1 MRPLS
6 FSHTLRQ
13 NLKKNVSCE
22 KSTRPF
28 TVALAG
34 NPNCGKT
41 SLFNAITGAHQHV
54 GNWGGVTV
62 EMKEG
67 SVTCN
72 KDEIRVVDLP
82 GTYSLT
88 AFSLEESVAR
98 DFIIHEKP
106 DVVVNVIDA
115 TNLERN
121 LYLTVQL
128 LELGVRPLLAFNMW
142 DEVRNKQ
149 IEINIKLLSE
159 LLDLPIVTT
168 IGKNCTN
175 IKNLLDTAVLM
186 AKEGRC
192 EYKRQISE
200 FPAEVAQVIEK
211 LISVPVMNSF
221 GVPAQWLAIKL
232 LENDSEVRSAVK
244 EAEGGAEVLK
254 IADSGRSKIEL
265 ILGEDAQSII
275 AEARYGF
282 IAGALRETV
291 RKPVRNRVEIS
302 DQIDSIITHPVWAF
316 PVFFLFMWL
325 LFQAT
330 FVIGAYPQGLLESGV
345 EFLRESALQLMPDTV
360 LRSLIIDGIIGGV
373 GGIIVFL
380 PNILILFFGIAIMED
395 SGYMARAAFIT
406 DKVMHKVGLHGK
418 SFIPM
423 LMGMGCNIPA
433 IMAARTLESETDRR
447 KTILLAPLI
456 SCSARLPVYVL
467 FAGALFPKHAGNI
480 VFLFQFVFGT
490 LSFFIMAYIFKKTLF
505 KGDEQPFVMEL
516 PPYRLPTF
524 RSVLI
529 HMWQRAEHF
538 LKKMGGVV
546 LVFSIILWVLSNYPV
561 NSEIEESYNVKI
573 DSVKI
578 STELSS
584 EQKESKIGVLESE
597 MRLEQLKYTGI
608 GRIVMTLEPFFRP
621 LGFKWRESVS
631 LLTGFVAKEVIVSS
645 MGVLYLADNS
655 ELDRDQRLKTAIT
668 DHFTP
673 LKGFAF
679 MLFVLLYTPCVVA
692 LITVIREL
700 KSVKWSIFSVVYQIA
715 LAWIV
720 TFAVYQGGKLI
731 GLQ

>member
-1 MRPLS
+1 MNSLS
-6 FSHTLRQ
+6 LSNTFRQ
-13 NLKKNVSCE
+13 DLKKNVPSG
-22 KSTRPF
+22 KNTRPL

-62 EMKEG
+62 EIKEG
-67 SVTCN
+67 SVN
-72 KDEIRVVDLP
+72 WGKSELRVVDLP

-98 DFIIHEKP
+98 DFIIHENP
-106 DVVVNVIDA
+106 DVVINVIDA

-128 LELGVRPLLAFNMW
+128 LELGIRPLLAFNMW
-142 DEVRNKQ
+142 DEVRNRE

-159 LLDLPIVTT
+159 LLDVPIVTT
-168 IGKNCTN
+168 IGKTSSN
-175 IKNLLDTAVLM
+175 IKNLLDTAVSM
-186 AKEGRC
+186 AC
-192 EYKRQISE
+192 EKRSEYNRPISE
-200 FPAEVAQVIEK
+200 FPAEIVKVINE
-211 LISVPVMNSF
+211 LVSIPAMNRF
-221 GVPAQWLAIKL
+221 DVPAQWLAIKL
-232 LENDSEVRSAVK
+232 LENDSEVRTAINK
-244 EAEGGAEVLK
+244 ADGGAGILEMVDN
-254 IADSGRSKIEL
+254 ARSRIES
-265 ILGEDAQSII
+265 ILGEDAQGII

-291 RKPVRNRVEIS
+291 KKPVRNRIEIS

-316 PVFFLFMWL
+316 PVFFLFMWV

-330 FVIGAYPQGLLESGV
+330 FVLGAYPQALLEHGV
-345 EFLRESALQLMPDTV
+345 ELLRESVLYLMPDSV
-360 LRSLIIDGIIGGV
+360 FRSLIIDGIIGGV

-380 PNILILFFGIAIMED
+380 PNIMILFLGIAIMED

-561 NSEIEESYNVKI
+561 NSELEENYNSKI
-573 DSVKI
+573 DSVKV

-584 EQKESKIGVLESE
+584 EYKKTQIKNLESE
-597 MRLEQLKYTGI
+597 LRIEQLKYTGI
-608 GRIVMTLEPFFRP
+608 GRIGMGLEPFFRP
-621 LGFKWRESVS
+621 LGFKWREAVS

-645 MGVLYLADNS
+645 MGVLYLADDS
-655 ELDRDQRLKTAIT
+655 ELNRDQRLETAVAQ
-668 DHFTP
+668 HFTP

-700 KSVKWSIFSVVYQIA
+700 HSVKWSIFSVVYQIA

-720 TFAVYQGGKLI
+720 TFIVYQGGKLI